1 VDPVSEQAAA
11 YNAHDVDRFLAC
23 YTADAVL
30 GELDGSELM
39 RGHEDMRQQYS
50 ALFREHPTVSA
61 AIPSRIRVGD
71 YTILEEI
78 VTGFDQE
85 RRGVAIYHQTGHL
98 IDRVVFVGW

>member
-1 VDPVSEQAAA
+1 LVDPVSEQAAA

-61 AIPSRIRVGD
+61 AIPSRIRVGTTPFWRRSSLASTRSGAGSLS
-71 YTILEEI
+71 TIRP
-78 VTGFDQE
+78 VS
-85 RRGVAIYHQTGHL
+85 
-98 IDRVVFVGW
+98 